1 MAVGIYEMNMKELD
15 IHSGIYNSFI
25 GKLIK

>member
-15 IHSGIYNSFI
+15 IYSGIYNSFI